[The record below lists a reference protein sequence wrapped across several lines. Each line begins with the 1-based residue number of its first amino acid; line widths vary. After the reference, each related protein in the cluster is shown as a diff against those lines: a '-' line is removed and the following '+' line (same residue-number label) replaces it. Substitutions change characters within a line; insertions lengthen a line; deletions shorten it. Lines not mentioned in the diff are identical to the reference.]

1 MLLMVLLIRKHTKC
15 YTTTDAALT
24 NKRHRGR
31 GHSEA
36 SNEELKEDDEEMNEV
51 VQNFQ
56 NLEEAKLN
64 EK

>member
-24 NKRHRGR
+24 NKRHRKR
-31 GHSEA
+31 GHNEA
-36 SNEELKEDDEEMNEV
+36 SNENVEDDDEETYEV

-56 NLEEAKLN
+56 NREEDELD
-64 EK
+64 EE